1 MVRGPGTL
9 QAGGAQY
16 LPGHRQTF
24 KTETRP
30 QNRMRLQAQR
40 GLFSRTKSSP
50 ARAAS
55 SNADETTEPGAAAA
69 AGKVRTRVHQEG
81 DYKEDIDRNTQ
92 RGRASLSTPGL
103 ASAMAKSAISS
114 EEFSRTRSSPSSAT
128 SSKSLET
135 SQHGG
140 SLSGAQHILSRRAAF
155 AEPAAYSAAAAA
167 GNVRMRLD
175 KEGALHP
182 SATKFHGGFL
192 DGNIFGRNSSI
203 LESRFRWRT
212 AASST
217 ISHFHSIPSES
228 FGLDTP
234 EMQRKLAE
242 LERSL
247 ADDDADAVN
256 TQGLRDSLRE
266 VLLGGALSKSGLV
279 KGTTSQILA
288 EAGARI
294 VRTPSSKYVDI
305 DPDRAAL
312 EAFDATCNRP
322 PRTPQANARPASW
335 DGAPAVATSFGA
347 TTNTLTMAARAR
359 RASHDEA
366 PLHIVHQARQLPAFS
381 DLTLRAGRAVGAVA
395 VGSLPQTPGYTP
407 ISAGR
412 PRCASSLQAPSRSL
426 SPAST
431 NFLRPPRSSA
441 ALWARSLGGS
451 LSQPKNRLPVHN
463 SSAQSF
469 HGRARPPAMAGLD
482 QS

>member
-1 MVRGPGTL
+1 
-9 QAGGAQY
+9 
-16 LPGHRQTF
+16 
-24 KTETRP
+24 
-30 QNRMRLQAQR
+30 
-40 GLFSRTKSSP
+40 
-50 ARAAS
+50 
-55 SNADETTEPGAAAA
+55 
-69 AGKVRTRVHQEG
+69 
-81 DYKEDIDRNTQ
+81 
-92 RGRASLSTPGL
+92 
-103 ASAMAKSAISS
+103 MAKSAISS

-312 EAFDATCNRP
+312 EAFDA
-322 PRTPQANARPASW
+322 ANARPASW

-407 ISAGR
+407 ISAGAV
-412 PRCASSLQAPSRSL
+412 PLAFASLYKL
-426 SPAST
+426 
-431 NFLRPPRSSA
+431 SSA
-441 ALWARSLGGS
+441 
-451 LSQPKNRLPVHN
+451 PEV
-463 SSAQSF
+463 SS
-469 HGRARPPAMAGLD
+469 RPLD
-482 QS
+482 FV

>member
-1 MVRGPGTL
+1 MRGPGTL

-256 TQGLRDSLRE
+256 TQVPLMFLLLCISLTSKITPHSCGYGNNLRMISPIPPSPHDLTQKTSHARMRYSWLNRVWERHRACATACARYSSEARSASL
-266 VLLGGALSKSGLV
+266 AWS
-279 KGTTSQILA
+279 
-288 EAGARI
+288 
-294 VRTPSSKYVDI
+294 
-305 DPDRAAL
+305 
-312 EAFDATCNRP
+312 
-322 PRTPQANARPASW
+322 
-335 DGAPAVATSFGA
+335 
-347 TTNTLTMAARAR
+347 RAR
-359 RASHDEA
+359 RARSWRRRARASCA
-366 PLHIVHQARQLPAFS
+366 PLRRNTWTSIP
-381 DLTLRAGRAVGAVA
+381 TGLR
-395 VGSLPQTPGYTP
+395 
-407 ISAGR
+407 
-412 PRCASSLQAPSRSL
+412 
-426 SPAST
+426 
-431 NFLRPPRSSA
+431 LRPSM
-441 ALWARSLGGS
+441 L
-451 LSQPKNRLPVHN
+451 
-463 SSAQSF
+463 
-469 HGRARPPAMAGLD
+469 
-482 QS
+482 